1 MGLDSRNATEN
12 PRISSSKKGLI
23 RADPDPHSPRTYLL
37 AAFYPPHSPASAPS
51 PQRFP
56 ASMAANASPAANLKP
71 SATVSFLANFPNA
84 LRAAGFRI
92 PATALKIR

>member
-1 MGLDSRNATEN
+1 
-12 PRISSSKKGLI
+12 
-23 RADPDPHSPRTYLL
+23 
-37 AAFYPPHSPASAPS
+37 
-51 PQRFP
+51 
-56 ASMAANASPAANLKP
+56 MAANASPAANLKP